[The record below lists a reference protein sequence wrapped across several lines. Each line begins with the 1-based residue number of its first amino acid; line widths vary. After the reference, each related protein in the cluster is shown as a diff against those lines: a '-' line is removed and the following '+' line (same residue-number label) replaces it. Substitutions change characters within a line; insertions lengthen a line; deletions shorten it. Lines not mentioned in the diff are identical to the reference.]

1 VCVSRRPLTLNW
13 VGLKRKREDPRIKK
27 EEGASRKGTE
37 RGEKK
42 YSPLIPT
49 FLDEKANYQFV
60 SDSSM
65 KPILPIDQRTA

>member
-1 VCVSRRPLTLNW
+1 LGWPEEEKRRSA
-13 VGLKRKREDPRIKK
+13 DK
-27 EEGASRKGTE
+27 ERGRGEQERNGA
-37 RGEKK
+37 RGEKVF
-42 YSPLIPT
+42 PLIPT

>member
-13 VGLKRKREDPRIKK
+13 VGLKRKREDPRIKG
-27 EEGASRKGTE
+27 EQERNGA
-37 RGEKK
+37 RGEKVF
-42 YSPLIPT
+42 PLIPT